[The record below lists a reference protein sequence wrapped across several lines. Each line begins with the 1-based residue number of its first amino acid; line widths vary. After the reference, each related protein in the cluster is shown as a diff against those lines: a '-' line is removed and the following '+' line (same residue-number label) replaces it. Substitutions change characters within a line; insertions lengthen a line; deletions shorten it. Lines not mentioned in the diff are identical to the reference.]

1 MTNKQKTG
9 PAAKAGH
16 FGFAIT
22 RLPSAA
28 HGQLPLS
35 KKALRSRIESL
46 SNSMPGI
53 NLADS
58 FIGSVGEYDLVWAVQ
73 LLDGFSMPLTL
84 TLFKQYMRR
93 RKGGTAKKARTANI
107 WLSERVRWIRALV
120 QAIPVDAQHMR
131 DDEGRKR
138 VAHQFANMTA
148 AIWKNIEQNS
158 AAGELDLM
166 ATWEAIKQPADQ
178 WEFIGKIPKFK
189 TKEARDS
196 WILSVMVRLLS
207 AKWWERRVNRCW
219 DRLQEHIA
227 ILLGNV
233 RKGVSAYVSNAT
245 MKVVRER
252 KRAMMRWLAE
262 SEVMNAEHDLVISMK
277 DCWEASISN
286 PINRRN
292 EMMTRMRGFEDYAED
307 QGHVGVFFT
316 WTAPSK
322 FHAWKTGRNGKTID
336 NEKYE
341 GATPRETCA
350 YLAKLWSLTRAALK
364 RHGTPVYGFRVCE
377 PHHDAT
383 PHWHMLL
390 FMRPSDRNK
399 VISTLQRYALTD
411 DKTELV
417 RNPIAAPS
425 FTDIT
430 PRFDWKLIDPTK
442 GDATGYLAK
451 YIAKNIDGAYVGDDE
466 EANTPA
472 DQGALHACAWASWW
486 GIRSFQQLGGAPV
499 GVWRELRRISNAK
512 KHGDLVGPP
521 KPVLQDPRFE
531 AARYAADNAIFRC
544 YLEAMGGALATRAE
558 HPIKLAHLIEE
569 QANCYGEDI
578 KRLMGLHSA
587 NIGIKTRLQG
597 WEVVPTGTHAATRAT
612 RAAEAAEVAKAA
624 EVAGVGLG
632 VGVQSGECPAP
643 WSSDNNC
650 TQPDPEAF
658 ADQLMAEQWGLSP
671 FSIGRLRSGASV
683 RADGFTLWLE
693 NGQVQSSRAVPSE
706 PDWAPDG
713 QRPTEQAEADECAIP
728 ADDQDWPML
737 VGLCGEVYQVQGHAG
752 TRDWIE
758 MLPQPYQSEMWRVLE
773 GLDVPAWMQEEN
785 DYSEEWA

>member
-1 MTNKQKTG
+1 MSNKHNTG
-9 PAAKAGH
+9 PAAEAGP

-22 RLPSAA
+22 RLPTPKPN
-28 HGQLPLS
+28 QLPLS
-35 KKALRSRIESL
+35 KKTLRQRIDSL
-46 SNSMPGI
+46 ANSLPGI
-53 NLADS
+53 NLATTFVS
-58 FIGSVGEYDLVWAVQ
+58 APGQSDLVWAIQ
-73 LLDGFSMPLTL
+73 LLDGLSPQLTL
-84 TLFKQYMRR
+84 SLFKQYVRR
-93 RKGGTAKKARTANI
+93 RKDGTTRHCRSANI
-107 WLSERVRWIRALV
+107 WLRERTKWVRGLIHT
-120 QAIPVDAQHMR
+120 IPVNPQQMR

-138 VAHQFANMTA
+138 VAHQFANQTA
-148 AIWKNIEQNS
+148 AIWHHIEQDIK
-158 AAGELDLM
+158 AGNEPDLVQ
-166 ATWEAIKQPADQ
+166 TFEEVRQPADQ
-178 WEFIGKIPKFK
+178 WGFIGDLPKFK
-189 TKEARDS
+189 TEEARDN

-207 AKWWERRVNRCW
+207 AKWWEKRINRCW
-219 DRLQEHIA
+219 DRLQEHIN
-227 ILLGNV
+227 ILLGKV

-262 SEVMNAEHDLVISMK
+262 SEVMNERYDLVVSMK
-277 DCWEASISN
+277 DCWEASTSN
-286 PINRRN
+286 PVNRRN
-292 EMMTRMRGFEDYAED
+292 EMMTRMRGFEDYAKE

-316 WTAPSK
+316 WTAPSR
-322 FHAWKTGRNGKTID
+322 FHAWKTGRNGKTIEND
-336 NEKYE
+336 KYQ

-350 YLAKLWSLTRAALK
+350 YLAKLWSLTRASLK
-364 RHGTPVYGFRVCE
+364 RNDAPVYGFRVCE
-377 PHHDAT
+377 PHHDGT

-411 DKTELV
+411 DKAELE
-417 RNPIAAPS
+417 RNPIASPA

-472 DQGALHACAWASWW
+472 DQGARHACAWASWW
-486 GIRSFQQLGGAPV
+486 GIRSFQQIGGAPV
-499 GVWRELRRISNAK
+499 GIWRELRRISNAK

-558 HPIKLAHLIEE
+558 HPIKLAHLIEA

-587 NIGIKTRLQG
+587 NLGIKTRLQG
-597 WEVVPTGTHAATRAT
+597 WEIVPTGTHAAT
-612 RAAEAAEVAKAA
+612 KAA
-624 EVAGVGLG
+624 GVAGVGLG
-632 VGVQSGECPAP
+632 VGVQSGDSPAP

-650 TQPDPEAF
+650 TRPDPEAF

-683 RADGFTLWLE
+683 TADGYTLWLD
-693 NGQVQSSRAVPSE
+693 NGQLQSSRTLPSE
-706 PDWAPDG
+706 PDWLPAGQLIAEQGQPDEYAVPEG
-713 QRPTEQAEADECAIP
+713 
-728 ADDQDWPML
+728 DQDWPML
-737 VGLCGEVYQVQGHAG
+737 VELCGKVYQAQGHAG
-752 TRDWIE
+752 AHSWIE
-758 MLPQPYQSEMWRVLE
+758 MLPEPYQSEMWKVLE
-773 GLDVPAWMQEEN
+773 GLDTPEWMQEQE
-785 DYSEEWA
+785 DYSEEWV

>member
-1 MTNKQKTG
+1 
-9 PAAKAGH
+9 
-16 FGFAIT
+16 
-22 RLPSAA
+22 
-28 HGQLPLS
+28 
-35 KKALRSRIESL
+35 
-46 SNSMPGI
+46 MPGI

-120 QAIPVDAQHMR
+120 QAIPVDAQHLR

-178 WEFIGKIPKFK
+178 WGFIGKIPKFK

-245 MKVVRER
+245 IKVVRER

-286 PINRRN
+286 PINRRA

-322 FHAWKTGRNGKTID
+322 FHSWKTGRNGKTID

-390 FMRPSDRNK
+390 FMRQSDRNK

-597 WEVVPTGTHAATRAT
+597 WEVVPTGTHAANRAT
-612 RAAEAAEVAKAA
+612 REAEAAEVAKAA

-671 FSIGRLRSGASV
+671 FSIGRLRAGASV
-683 RADGFTLWLE
+683 TADGFTLWLE

-706 PDWAPDG
+706 PDWVPEGQSPAEPNQPDEYAVPEG
-713 QRPTEQAEADECAIP
+713 DR
-728 ADDQDWPML
+728 DWPML
-737 VGLCGEVYQVQGHAG
+737 VELCGKVYQAQGHTG
-752 TRDWIE
+752 TRSWIE
-758 MLPQPYQSEMWRVLE
+758 MLPEPYQSEMWRVLE
-773 GLDVPAWMQEEN
+773 GLDVPEWMQEEN

>member
-1 MTNKQKTG
+1 MNHQNNTG
-9 PAAKAGH
+9 PAAEAGQL
-16 FGFAIT
+16 GFAIQ
-22 RLPSAA
+22 RLPSAVK
-28 HGQLPLS
+28 GQLPLS
-35 KKALRSRIESL
+35 KKAIRSRIESL

-58 FIGSVGEYDLVWAVQ
+58 FTGSVGEYDLVWAVQ
-73 LLDGFSMPLTL
+73 LLDGFSMPLTQ
-84 TLFKQYMRR
+84 TLFKQYILR
-93 RKGGTAKKARTANI
+93 RKGGTARKARDANI
-107 WLSERVRWIRALV
+107 WLRERVGWIRSLV
-120 QAIPVDAQHMR
+120 QAIPVDAQQLR
-131 DDEGRKR
+131 DDDGRKR
-138 VAHQFANMTA
+138 VAHQFANQTA
-148 AIWKNIEQNS
+148 AIWKNIEQG
-158 AAGELDLM
+158 ATAGELDLM
-166 ATWEAIKQPADQ
+166 ETWEAIKQPADQ
-178 WEFIGKIPKFK
+178 WGFIGKIPKFQ
-189 TKEARDS
+189 TKEARS
-196 WILSVMVRLLS
+196 NWILSVMVRLLS
-207 AKWWERRVNRCW
+207 AKWWEKRVNRCW

-227 ILLGNV
+227 ILLGKV
-233 RKGVSAYVSNAT
+233 RKGVSAYVSNDT

-262 SEVMNAEHDLVISMK
+262 SEVMNGQHDLVISMK
-277 DCWEASISN
+277 DCWEASVSN
-286 PINRRN
+286 PVNRRN
-292 EMMTRMRGFEDYAED
+292 EMMTRMRGFEDYAEQ

-316 WTAPSK
+316 WTAPSR
-322 FHAWKTGRNGKTID
+322 FHAWKTSGNGKTVD
-336 NEKYE
+336 NDKYD
-341 GATPRETCA
+341 GTTPRETCS

-364 RHGTPVYGFRVCE
+364 RNGTPVYGFRVCE
-377 PHHDAT
+377 PHHDGT

-399 VISTLQRYALTD
+399 VISTLQHYALHD
-411 DKTELV
+411 DKAELERKPV
-417 RNPIAAPS
+417 AAPA

-430 PRFDWKLIDPTK
+430 PRFDWKMIDPTK

-486 GIRSFQQLGGAPV
+486 GIRTFQQIGGAPV

-512 KHGDLVGPP
+512 KNGDLVGPP

-544 YLEAMGGALATRAE
+544 YLEAMGGALATRSE

-578 KRLMGLHSA
+578 KRLMGLHTA
-587 NIGIKTRLQG
+587 RLGIKTRLQG
-597 WEVVPTGTHAATRAT
+597 WEVVPAGTYEAT
-612 RAAEAAEVAKAA
+612 KAA
-624 EVAGVGLG
+624 RVSAGG
-632 VGVQSGECPAP
+632 VGVKTGDSPAP

-671 FSIGRLRSGASV
+671 FSIGRLRAGASV
-683 RADGFTLWLE
+683 STDGYTLRLE
-693 NGQVQSSRAVPSE
+693 NGQVQSSRAIPSE
-706 PDWAPDG
+706 PDWQPEGQVPAEQGQPDEYAVPEG
-713 QRPTEQAEADECAIP
+713 DR
-728 ADDQDWPML
+728 DWPML
-737 VGLCGEVYQVQGHAG
+737 VELCGKVYQAQGHAG
-752 TRDWIE
+752 AHRWIE

-773 GLDVPAWMQEEN
+773 GLDAPEWMQEQG